1 MDWVEPTNAFH
12 CLNLAPT
19 KKMKRRKFIQTT
31 GLSIPFMVNGMN
43 LRAMPKSS
51 IFSAIADEND
61 KVLVLVQLNGG
72 NDGLSTITPLDQY
85 DNLANVRGNILIP
98 QSSLLNV
105 GFNNAFHPNMTGLKS
120 QFDNGRMSIVQGVG
134 YPNQNRS
141 HFRSTDIWTSGSPAD
156 EQWTTGWMGR
166 YFQQG
171 APDYPN
177 GYPNEDQPD
186 PFAITMGSL
195 VSETCQGSAVNYSLA
210 INDPFSLNP
219 LLDLEGSN
227 PPNTPYG
234 DELTFLRQS
243 IEQTNAY
250 GEVIL
255 NAAEN
260 ADNMVTYPG
269 ADTNPL
275 ANQLKN
281 VARMIAGG
289 LHTKVYIVSIGGFD
303 THANQ
308 VQDGNPGQ
316 GIHAN
321 LMAQLSEA
329 VDTFQ
334 RDLQLLGIDQ
344 RVLTMT
350 FSEFGRRIRSN
361 DSLGT
366 DHGDAAPLMLFG
378 SCVAPGFIGDN
389 PEIPVNPG
397 VQDAIAMQYDFR
409 NIYGSVL
416 MDWFDVAEQDVKDLL
431 YSEFIHLPIIDGCDS
446 VPTNEVIPQL
456 EAVAYPNPFSRT
468 VNIRFNCDSEH
479 VKLSVFNGSAQELQV
494 LVNKRLSKG
503 EHQFSFD
510 GAHLPAGTYYL
521 HLRLENGRQKTKLVV
536 KQ

>member
-1 MDWVEPTNAFH
+1 
-12 CLNLAPT
+12 
-19 KKMKRRKFIQTT
+19 MKRRKFIQTT
-31 GLSIPFMVNGMN
+31 GLSIPLMVNGMQMM
-43 LRAMPKSS
+43 AMPKSS
-51 IFSAIADEND
+51 IFSAIAGEND

-72 NDGLSTITPLDQY
+72 NDGLASITPLDQY
-85 DNLANVRGNILIP
+85 DKLANLRGNILIP
-98 QSSLLNV
+98 QSSLLDV
-105 GFNNAFHPNMTGLKS
+105 GFNNAFHPSMTGLKS
-120 QFDNGRMSIVQGVG
+120 QFDDGRMSVIQAVG

-141 HFRSTDIWTSGSPAD
+141 HFRSTDIWTSGSPANQ
-156 EQWTTGWMGR
+156 QWTTGWLGR
-166 YFQQG
+166 NFEIG
-171 APDYPN
+171 APDYPI
-177 GYPNEDQPD
+177 GYPNSDYPD

-219 LLDLEGSN
+219 LLDLDGSAA
-227 PPNTPYG
+227 PNTPYG
-234 DELTFLRQS
+234 DELTFLRQT

-255 NAAEN
+255 NAAES
-260 ADNMVTYPG
+260 ADNMVVYPSED
-269 ADTNPL
+269 ANPL

-289 LHTKVYIVSIGGFD
+289 LQTKVYIVSLGGFD

-308 VQDGNPGQ
+308 VQGDNPAIGA
-316 GIHAN
+316 HAN
-321 LMAQLSEA
+321 LMGLLSTA
-329 VDTFQ
+329 IDTFQ
-334 RDLQLLGIDQ
+334 RDLVLLGLDK

-361 DSLGT
+361 DSFGT
-366 DHGDAAPLMLFG
+366 DHGDAAPLMLIG

-389 PEIPVNPG
+389 PEIPTNPDVG
-397 VQDAIAMQYDFR
+397 DAVAMQYDFR

-416 MDWFDVAEQDVKDLL
+416 MDWFELTEADVKDLL
-431 YSEFIHLPIIDGCDS
+431 FNEFTHLPIIDGCDS
-446 VPTNEVIPQL
+446 VPTNEIVPSL
-456 EAVAYPNPFSRT
+456 EAIAFPNPFSKT
-468 VNIRFNCDSEH
+468 VNIKFNCGNEH
-479 VKLSVFNGSAQELQV
+479 AKLSLFNGSAQELQV
-494 LVNKRLSKG
+494 LVNKKLNSG